1 MPGNGFWQISKYW
14 GLLTIGFSTLKTCLE
29 YVFSCLIFSGLFF
42 RYVFL
47 NRVCHWVLTCLCLL
61 VFIVIRLPSRSD
73 RLSVL
78 EPELR
83 INYLV
88 WLRDNASCQATVSPA
103 LKFLDSHALT
113 NVGICPRKS
122 NHSQRLPSSGH
133 LLDVWRKHWNIYFT
147 KGNLHNGVEK
157 KTLGL
162 LWVSCLFF
170 PKTTL
175 QQLLGEPSFRKT
187 LKKLHLPK
195 VQQNLGE
202 LLILGGGHQSIDGD
216 VCTVINIY
224 ILYI

>member
-1 MPGNGFWQISKYW
+1 M
-14 GLLTIGFSTLKTCLE
+14 
-29 YVFSCLIFSGLFF
+29 
-42 RYVFL
+42 
-47 NRVCHWVLTCLCLL
+47 
-61 VFIVIRLPSRSD
+61 
-73 RLSVL
+73 
-78 EPELR
+78 
-83 INYLV
+83 
-88 WLRDNASCQATVSPA
+88 
-103 LKFLDSHALT
+103 
-113 NVGICPRKS
+113 
-122 NHSQRLPSSGH
+122 
-133 LLDVWRKHWNIYFT
+133 
-147 KGNLHNGVEK
+147 EK

-224 ILYI
+224 ILYIYRDIIYIYVYTYPLYNIRYMYLYIYTL